1 MSTEQTTQRRS
12 GRTNW
17 KPGHALALLGRH
29 TREEAAAAKQAAED
43 ERSNKRKAAEAK
55 SKQKARGIKHAIEI
69 EDALA
74 KEHEKAESAFP
85 RRTSG
90 ILNSVPR
97 AKC

>member
-1 MSTEQTTQRRS
+1 MSTQQTTQRRS

-17 KPGHALALLGRH
+17 KPCHALALLGRR
-29 TREEAAAAKQAAED
+29 TQEETAAAKQAAED
-43 ERSNKRKAAEAK
+43 ERLNKREAAEEK
-55 SKQKARGIKHAIEI
+55 SRKKARGIKHAIEI

-85 RRTSG
+85 RCTSG